1 MRQKIYRRAFAV
13 FCVLLVFFQMIQVAA
28 SYHQERLKALE
39 EGEAAEEEK
48 GLTLWYTDDKLNAYL
63 VEAAAEFE
71 ARHHVEV
78 TLQLVTAVDYIE
90 HINTASISDLG
101 GPDLFITSSE
111 LLEIGRAH
119 V

>member
-48 GLTLWYTDDKLNAYL
+48 GLTLWYTDDKLNW
-63 VEAAAEFE
+63 
-71 ARHHVEV
+71 
-78 TLQLVTAVDYIE
+78 
-90 HINTASISDLG
+90 
-101 GPDLFITSSE
+101 
-111 LLEIGRAH
+111 
-119 V
+119 